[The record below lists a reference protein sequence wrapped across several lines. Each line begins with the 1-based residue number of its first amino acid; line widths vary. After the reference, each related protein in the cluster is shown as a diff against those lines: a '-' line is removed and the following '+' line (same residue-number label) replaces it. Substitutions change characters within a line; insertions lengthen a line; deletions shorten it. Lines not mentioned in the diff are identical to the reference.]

1 MISRFEYPYIPS
13 PNFSDRGGMSIE
25 GIVLHYT
32 AGGKAEGS
40 ARWFQDRA
48 SRVSAHFVVGR
59 DGEVIQCV
67 DLDRAA
73 WHSGN
78 AQMTYKGQLRSA
90 VNRFT
95 IGIELA
101 NRGYLQKGD
110 DGRFYYES
118 GRGLKVYRDGPEP
131 QKATL
136 VFGPGHEVTGYWEP
150 YSDLLLYSLHRL
162 LKRLDNAGFEQV
174 ALIGHEEIA
183 LPAGRKV
190 DPGPLF
196 PWADFGRPVERFTSS
211 ILLSD

>member
-25 GIVLHYT
+25 AIVIHYT
-32 AGGKAEGS
+32 AGGSADGT
-40 ARWFQDRA
+40 ARWFQDRVSKA
-48 SRVSAHFVVGR
+48 SAHFVVGR
-59 DGEVIQCV
+59 EGEVFQCV

-73 WHSGN
+73 WHAGQ
-78 AQMTYKGQLRSA
+78 AQMTYKGEIRSA

-118 GRGLKVYRDGPEP
+118 GRGLKVYRNGPEP
-131 QKATL
+131 RRATL
-136 VFGPGHEVTGYWEP
+136 LFGQGHEVSGFWEP
-150 YSDLLLYSLHRL
+150 YSDLLIYSLHRL
-162 LKRLDNAGFEQV
+162 LKRLDREGFENV
-174 ALIGHEEIA
+174 PLIGHEEIA
-183 LPAGRKV
+183 IPAGRKL

-196 PWADFGRPVERFTSS
+196 PWAEFDRPVERFTDSV
-211 ILLSD
+211 LLSD